1 VGNCG
6 RTVSELTISHLS
18 HHFGSRAALRDVS
31 FRATAGSFNVLLGPN
46 GAGKTTLISL
56 LSGLYYPRSGSINVF
71 GHSMRERPTQV
82 LRSMGV
88 VFQHTTLDL
97 DLSVYENLR
106 YQASLYGL
114 PSGIAKRRQ
123 REELGRIGVAER
135 LNEPARHLSGGMRR
149 RVEIAAALLHQPRL
163 LLLDEPTVGLDVGT
177 RRFILGH
184 IRRLCHEQGLTVLW
198 ATHLLDE
205 IETTDTVLLL
215 HNGDLLWTGSPDGL
229 LTLSGK
235 TTLPDAFLSLTE
247 QRPSFS

>member
-1 VGNCG
+1 
-6 RTVSELTISHLS
+6 VSSLAVSHLS
-18 HHFGSRAALRDVS
+18 HRFGNRDALRDVS
-31 FRATAGSFNVLLGPN
+31 FHAAAGSFNVLLGSN

-56 LSGLYYPRSGSINVF
+56 LSGLYYARSGSIEVF

-82 LRSMGV
+82 LRDMGV

-114 PSGIAKRRQ
+114 SPRIAKARQ
-123 REELGRIGVAER
+123 REELER
-135 LNEPARHLSGGMRR
+135 MEVNDRLAEPARQLSGGLRR
-149 RVEIAAALLHQPRL
+149 RVEIAAAFLHRPRL

-177 RRFILGH
+177 RRFILAH
-184 IRRLCHEQGLTVLW
+184 VRRLCREHELTVVW

-215 HNGDLLWTGSPDGL
+215 HGGDLLWNGGPDGL
-229 LTLSGK
+229 LALAEK
-235 TTLPDAFLSLTE
+235 TTLPDAFLALTE
-247 QRPSFS
+247 QRPSLS